1 MRLPADLQAT
11 IIRTARLRLRPWL
24 DRDRE
29 AFAAMHADPDVMVD
43 EAKLLSREESDRKL
57 DRYSA
62 CFEQHGFCRW
72 CVETLDGQFI
82 GYTGIMRASDR
93 HTLGPHDDIGWRLT
107 RAAWGF
113 GYATEAAKASLDDAF
128 LRVGLTEVLAYTAP
142 DNIRSQAVMAR
153 LGLQRD
159 PARDFAA
166 AYDGTNKWQGLV
178 WVSRHAA

>member
-29 AFAAMHADPDVMVD
+29 AFAAMHSDPDVMVD

-62 CFEQHGFCRW
+62 CFEQYGFCRW

-82 GYTGIMRASDR
+82 GYTGIM
-93 HTLGPHDDIGWRLT
+93 
-107 RAAWGF
+107 
-113 GYATEAAKASLDDAF
+113 
-128 LRVGLTEVLAYTAP
+128 
-142 DNIRSQAVMAR
+142 
-153 LGLQRD
+153 
-159 PARDFAA
+159 
-166 AYDGTNKWQGLV
+166 
-178 WVSRHAA
+178 

>member
-1 MRLPADLQAT
+1 MRLPNNLSTMT
-11 IIRTARLRLRPWL
+11 IHTPRLRLRPWL

-29 AFAAMHADPDVMVD
+29 AFATMHADPDIMVD
-43 EAKLLSREESDRKL
+43 APKPLSRDESDRKL

-93 HTLGPHDDIGWRLT
+93 HPLGPHDEIGWRLI
-107 RAAWGF
+107 RPAWGF
-113 GYATEAAKASLDDAF
+113 GYATEAAQASLDDAF

-142 DNIRSQAVMAR
+142 DNVRSQAVMTR
-153 LGLQRD
+153 LGLRRD

-178 WVSRHAA
+178 WVSRHTA